1 LATKSKEKERVCVHS
16 SFDDG
21 DFAHDLLITIVQAFL
36 AARPKHQ
43 DISAFALQELLKIY
57 ECKEGSKDTP
67 GITCFSYFLSC
78 FHLLQ
83 FSLNRFHNL
92 FAIKLAPR
100 LRGWFDDFENS
111 VFLVRRLIVCKA
123 VIDLFPAQF
132 IERPVIVLNI
142 VFRTALV
149 ATVSGASSDRFG
161 TTSLIKVSAQY
172 SFVKI
177 VFTARVITSKQ
188 NTIASLL

>member
-1 LATKSKEKERVCVHS
+1 
-16 SFDDG
+16 
-21 DFAHDLLITIVQAFL
+21 
-36 AARPKHQ
+36 
-43 DISAFALQELLKIY
+43 
-57 ECKEGSKDTP
+57 
-67 GITCFSYFLSC
+67 
-78 FHLLQ
+78 
-83 FSLNRFHNL
+83 
-92 FAIKLAPR
+92 
-100 LRGWFDDFENS
+100 
-111 VFLVRRLIVCKA
+111 VCKA

-149 ATVSGASSDRFG
+149 ATISGASSDRFG